1 MDLPEKIAELDAR
14 KVREMFKNFLER
26 EMEVEWK
33 DGFPVRNV
41 RRMTPSVIEAELGV
55 PPAEAGLIQDKL
67 ISEGYI
73 EPGKFTP
80 TRLGMALAQ
89 HTDRP
94 KISRADAEAILS
106 QVLDWADR
114 TNAVPDARVKVK
126 TIHLYGSL
134 ARGAAEVGDVDLF
147 VEFTTMDLGQDLMPE
162 DQQREEE
169 LSEELV
175 SISEYLSPSSFI
187 DRMLMEDVPMRQVF
201 PRLGGQGAPSV
212 ELVR

>member
-14 KVREMFKNFLER
+14 DIREMFKNFLER
-26 EMEVEWK
+26 EIEVEWK
-33 DGFPVRNV
+33 DGLPVRNV

-55 PPAEAGLIQDKL
+55 PPGEAEKIQARL

-73 EPGKFTP
+73 EPDKFTP

-89 HTDRP
+89 HIDRA
-94 KISRADAEAILS
+94 KISRADAEGILT

-114 TNAVPDARVKVK
+114 TNSVPDARVKVK

-134 ARGAAEVGDVDLF
+134 ERGAEEVSDIDLF
-147 VEFTTMDLGQDLMPE
+147 VEFTTMELGLDLMPE
-162 DQQREEE
+162 DQQYEED

-175 SISEYLSPSSFI
+175 AISECLSPSSFI
-187 DRMLMEDVPMRQVF
+187 DRMLMGDVPQRQIF
-201 PRLGGQGAPSV
+201 PR
-212 ELVR
+212 